1 MQRPLEQ
8 KMKTSKPVNLAKK
21 IALTFL
27 ATALIFTFFSCA
39 RKAGFQT
46 SSVVPAARGEVKV
59 KKDGNNNYQIKIK
72 ISGLAEA
79 KRLEPAKQVY
89 VVWLES
95 EEHNINNLGR
105 INSSSNLLSKTL
117 KASFESVSSVKP
129 IKIFITAEDEASVQ
143 YPGTHIILS
152 TNIF

>member
-1 MQRPLEQ
+1 MKSTTAGRLSK
-8 KMKTSKPVNLAKK
+8 KMLAG
-21 IALTFL
+21 IL
-27 ATALIFTFFSCA
+27 AVALIFTFFSCA
-39 RKAGFQT
+39 SKASFQT
-46 SSVVPAARGEVKV
+46 SSVVPAARGDVKV

-105 INSSSNLLSKTL
+105 INSSSSLLSKTL
-117 KASFESVSSVKP
+117 KASFETVSSIKP

-152 TNIF
+152 TNNF

>member
-1 MQRPLEQ
+1 MKQTKAARFL
-8 KMKTSKPVNLAKK
+8 KMNL
-21 IALTFL
+21 FSML
-27 ATALIFTFFSCA
+27 AAVLIFTAFSCA
-39 RKAGFQT
+39 SKASFQT
-46 SSVVPAARGEVKV
+46 SSVVPAARGDVKV

-95 EEHNINNLGR
+95 EGHNINNLGR
-105 INSSSNLLSKTL
+105 INSSSSFLSKKL
-117 KASFESVSSVKP
+117 KADFETVSSIKP

-143 YPGTHIILS
+143 YPGTHIILT
-152 TNIF
+152 TNNFLKKNK